1 MNLTHAMDQ
10 IGAVRRELTSLDHRG
25 RPARA
30 LTAEQTYATSA
41 EDVWDALTRPERLSR
56 WSNWEVLNPSMEYTQ
71 LDASTIEFRVEVPPG
86 GETVVTYTVRYTWPN

>member
-30 LTAEQTYATSA
+30 LTTEQTYATSA
-41 EDVWDALTRPERLSR
+41 DDVWDALGE
-56 WSNWEVLNPSMEYTQ
+56 PS
-71 LDASTIEFRVEVPPG
+71 G
-86 GETVVTYTVRYTWPN
+86 